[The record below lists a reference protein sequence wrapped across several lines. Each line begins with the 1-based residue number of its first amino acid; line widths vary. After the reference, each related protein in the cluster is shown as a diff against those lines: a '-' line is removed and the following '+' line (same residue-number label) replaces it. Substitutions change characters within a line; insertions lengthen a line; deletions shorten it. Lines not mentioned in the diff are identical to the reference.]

1 MNLWARMQSWLS
13 AIFQRSRVEGEMDAE
28 LQSHLEI
35 YVDDLIRSGV
45 PREEA
50 LRRARLEF
58 GGLER
63 AKEECREARGI
74 HFLESLAQDARYGL
88 RTFRKSPGFAA
99 VAILTLAL
107 GIGANAAIFSVVN
120 AVLLRPLPFKDPDRL
135 VDIWHTPPQESMPG
149 MATFTVSPANF
160 LDWRSQSRT
169 FEGMSAYGYGRYT
182 LTGTGRPEVIR
193 MVAVTRGF
201 FSILRA
207 QPVLGRIFLDDE
219 DKFGRDHVVVLSYGI
234 WRSRYGGDPEIVG
247 KDIELNGRS
256 FAVIGV
262 MAPGFEFPYSG
273 DPAFR
278 TQMWKPLAWS
288 DRERAVR
295 DDHNFG
301 VIARLKDDVTLKQG
315 QAELDAISNRLAEQY
330 PKDNK
335 GWGAI
340 AIPLREDL
348 VGDARPALLI
358 LLGSVACV
366 LLIACANVA
375 NLLLARSLSRRKEIA
390 IRAALGAGRRRL
402 LQQAFAETLLLALA
416 GGVLGLV
423 FAHYGV
429 ILIVKF
435 LAERMPRSGEIG
447 LDGWVLAFTLGVS
460 LLTGLV
466 AGLLPALRQ
475 SKADLNYALKEGPGR
490 AASDSVGNRTRSVL
504 VVAEVALSL
513 MLLIA
518 AGLLIRSLAM
528 LRNVNPGFDPNHVAT
543 MQISIPSTKFSAPV
557 QQVQFF
563 DRVLER
569 VRALPGVQSAGV
581 IDSLPLSDDGSMQ
594 PISVEGRPVVPMADM
609 PEVSVRAIS
618 SGYMRAMHIPLLR
631 GREIND
637 SDAESRSG
645 GILISESLAKQ
656 FWPNDDP
663 VGKRLTLYFFPHL
676 TREVVG
682 VVADV
687 KLFALNDSHPA
698 ATLYIPLPQLTAPE
712 GGEWQSFGMNLV
724 VRADGN
730 PLNNVPAITSSI
742 HELDAEVPLLQI
754 RTMSDVVSLSL
765 APQRFTMLLLAAFAG
780 LALLL
785 AAVGIYS
792 VMSYSISRR
801 THEIG
806 IRISLGAKTA
816 DVLLL
821 VVRQGLILAAAGSAI
836 GMIGALILSRL
847 LATLLYGVRP
857 TDALTF
863 ACVAGLLMI
872 VALAA
877 CCIPARRALR
887 VDPMVGLRY
896 E

>member
-1 MNLWARMQSWLS
+1 
-13 AIFQRSRVEGEMDAE
+13 
-28 LQSHLEI
+28 
-35 YVDDLIRSGV
+35 LIRSGV
-45 PREEA
+45 AREEA

-58 GGLER
+58 GGMER

-74 HFLESLAQDARYGL
+74 HFLDSLAQDARYGL
-88 RTFRKSPGFAA
+88 RTFVKSPGFAV
-99 VAILTLAL
+99 VAILTFAL

-120 AVLLRPLPFKDPDRL
+120 AVLLRPLPFENPDQL
-135 VDIWHTPPQESMPG
+135 MALWHAPPQETFPG
-149 MATFTVSPANF
+149 IHKFALSPANF
-160 LDWRSQSRT
+160 LDWRTQSRM
-169 FEGMSAYGYGRYT
+169 FEGMSAYGFGRYT
-182 LTGTGRPEVIR
+182 ITGTGRPETIR
-193 MVAVTRGF
+193 MVAATRGF

-207 QPVLGRIFLDDE
+207 QPLLGRTFADDE
-219 DKFGRDHVVVLSYGI
+219 DSPGREHVVVLGYGL
-234 WRSRYGGDPEIVG
+234 WRSRYAGDPAIVG
-247 KDIELNGRS
+247 ENIELNGQS

-262 MAPGFEFPYSG
+262 MPPDFEFPPSG

-278 TQMWKPLAWS
+278 SQMWKPLAWS

-301 VIARLKDDVTLKQG
+301 VIARLKDGVTLKQG
-315 QAELDAISNRLAEQY
+315 QAELDAISSRLAQQY
-330 PKDNK
+330 PKDDK
-335 GWGAI
+335 GWGTLVV
-340 AIPLREDL
+340 PMREEL

-358 LLGSVACV
+358 LLGSVAFV

-390 IRAALGAGRRRL
+390 VRAALGAGRRRL
-402 LQQAFAETLLLALA
+402 LQQALAETLLLALA
-416 GGVLGLV
+416 GGALGLL

-435 LAERMPRSGEIG
+435 LAERLPRADEIG
-447 LDGWVLAFTLGVS
+447 LDVWVLAFTLAVS
-460 LLTGLV
+460 LLTGVL
-466 AGLLPALRQ
+466 AGILPALRQ
-475 SKADLNYALKEGPGR
+475 AKTDLNLALKEGPGR
-490 AASDSVGNRTRSVL
+490 AASDSAGNRTRSVL

-518 AGLLIRSLAM
+518 AGLLMRSLAM
-528 LRNVNPGFDPNHVAT
+528 LRNVNPGFDPNGVVT
-543 MQISIPSTKFSAPV
+543 MQVTIPATKFATPV
-557 QQVQFF
+557 QQIQFF
-563 DRVLER
+563 DQVLER
-569 VRALPGVQSAGV
+569 VRTLQGVQSAGV
-581 IDSLPLSDDGSMQ
+581 VDDLPLNEEGSMQ
-594 PISVEGRPVVPMADM
+594 PISIEGRPVVPMADM

-618 SGYMRAMHIPLLR
+618 SGYMRAMRIRLVR
-631 GREIND
+631 GRDIND
-637 SDAESRSG
+637 SDAEARSG
-645 GILISESLAKQ
+645 GILISESLARQ
-656 FWPNDDP
+656 FWPGEDAI
-663 VGKRLTLYFFPHL
+663 GKRLTLYFFPHL

-682 VVADV
+682 IVSDV
-687 KLFALNDSHPA
+687 KLVALSDNRPA
-698 ATLYIPLPQLTAPE
+698 PALYIPIAQLAPPE
-712 GGEWQSFGMNLV
+712 GGEWQSFSLSLV

-730 PLNNVPAITSSI
+730 PVNTVPAISSAI
-742 HELDAEVPLLQI
+742 HELDAEVPLLGIQ
-754 RTMSDVVSLSL
+754 TMNDAVTLSVT
-765 APQRFTMLLLAAFAG
+765 PQRFTMLLLAAFAG

-792 VMSYSISRR
+792 VMSYSVSRR

-836 GMIGALILSRL
+836 GTIGALILSRL

-857 TDALTF
+857 SDALTYISV
-863 ACVAGLLMI
+863 ACLLMI

-887 VDPMVGLRY
+887 VDPMVALRY

>member
-1 MNLWARMQSWLS
+1 MNLWARMRSWLS
-13 AIFQRSRVEGEMDAE
+13 AIFERSRVESEMDAE

-35 YVDDLIRSGV
+35 YVDELIRSGV
-45 PREEA
+45 AREEA

-58 GGLER
+58 GGMER

-74 HFLESLAQDARYGL
+74 HFLDSLAQDARYGL
-88 RTFRKSPGFAA
+88 RTFVKSPGFAV
-99 VAILTLAL
+99 VAILTFAL

-120 AVLLRPLPFKDPDRL
+120 AVLLRPLPFENPDQL
-135 VDIWHTPPQESMPG
+135 MALWHAPPQETFPG
-149 MATFTVSPANF
+149 IHKFALSPANF
-160 LDWRSQSRT
+160 LDWRTQSRM
-169 FEGMSAYGYGRYT
+169 FEGMSAYGFGRYT
-182 LTGTGRPEVIR
+182 ITGTGRPETIR
-193 MVAVTRGF
+193 MVAATRGF

-207 QPVLGRIFLDDE
+207 QPLLGRTFADDE
-219 DKFGRDHVVVLSYGI
+219 DSPGREHVVVLGYGL
-234 WRSRYGGDPEIVG
+234 WRSRYAGDPAIVG
-247 KDIELNGRS
+247 ENIELNGQS

-262 MAPGFEFPYSG
+262 MPPDFEFPPSG

-278 TQMWKPLAWS
+278 SQMWKPLAWS

-301 VIARLKDDVTLKQG
+301 VIARLKDGVTLKQG
-315 QAELDAISNRLAEQY
+315 QAELDAISSRLAQQY
-330 PKDNK
+330 PKDDK
-335 GWGAI
+335 GWGTLVV
-340 AIPLREDL
+340 PMREEL

-358 LLGSVACV
+358 LLGSVAFV

-390 IRAALGAGRRRL
+390 VRAALGAGRRRL
-402 LQQAFAETLLLALA
+402 LQQALAETLLLALA
-416 GGVLGLV
+416 GGALGLL

-435 LAERMPRSGEIG
+435 LAERLPRADEIG
-447 LDGWVLAFTLGVS
+447 LDVWVLAFTLAVS
-460 LLTGLV
+460 LLTGVL
-466 AGLLPALRQ
+466 AGILPALRQ
-475 SKADLNYALKEGPGR
+475 AKTDLNLALKEGPGR
-490 AASDSVGNRTRSVL
+490 AASDSAGNRTRSVL

-518 AGLLIRSLAM
+518 AGLLMRSLAM
-528 LRNVNPGFDPNHVAT
+528 LRNVNPGFDPNGVVT
-543 MQISIPSTKFSAPV
+543 MQVTIPATKFATPV
-557 QQVQFF
+557 QQIQFF
-563 DRVLER
+563 DQVLER
-569 VRALPGVQSAGV
+569 VRTLQGVQSAGV
-581 IDSLPLSDDGSMQ
+581 VDDLPLNEEGSMQ
-594 PISVEGRPVVPMADM
+594 PISIEGRPVVAMADM

-618 SGYMRAMHIPLLR
+618 SGYMRAMRIPLVR
-631 GREIND
+631 GCDIND
-637 SDAESRSG
+637 SDAEAWSG
-645 GILISESLAKQ
+645 GILISESLARQ
-656 FWPNDDP
+656 FWPGEDAI
-663 VGKRLTLYFFPHL
+663 GKRLTLYFFPHL

-682 VVADV
+682 IVSDV
-687 KLFALNDSHPA
+687 KLVALSDNRPA
-698 ATLYIPLPQLTAPE
+698 PALYIPIAQLAPPE
-712 GGEWQSFGMNLV
+712 GGEWQSFSLSLV

-730 PLNNVPAITSSI
+730 PVNTVPAISSAI
-742 HELDAEVPLLQI
+742 HELDAEVPLLGIQ
-754 RTMSDVVSLSL
+754 TMNDAVTLSVT
-765 APQRFTMLLLAAFAG
+765 PQRFTMLLLAAFAG

-792 VMSYSISRR
+792 VMSYSVSRR

-836 GMIGALILSRL
+836 GTIGALILSRL

-857 TDALTF
+857 SDALTYISV
-863 ACVAGLLMI
+863 ACLLMI

-887 VDPMVGLRY
+887 VDPMVALRY

>member
-1 MNLWARMQSWLS
+1 MNLWARMRSWLS
-13 AIFQRSRVEGEMDAE
+13 AIFERSRVESEMDAE

-35 YVDDLIRSGV
+35 YVDELIRSGV
-45 PREEA
+45 AREEA

-58 GGLER
+58 GGMER

-74 HFLESLAQDARYGL
+74 HFLDSLAQDARYGL
-88 RTFRKSPGFAA
+88 RTFVKSPGFAV
-99 VAILTLAL
+99 VAILTFAL

-120 AVLLRPLPFKDPDRL
+120 AVLLRPLPFENPDQL
-135 VDIWHTPPQESMPG
+135 MALWHAPPQETFPG
-149 MATFTVSPANF
+149 IHKFALSPANF
-160 LDWRSQSRT
+160 LDWRTQSRM
-169 FEGMSAYGYGRYT
+169 FEGMSAYGFGRYT
-182 LTGTGRPEVIR
+182 ITGTGRPETIR
-193 MVAVTRGF
+193 MVAATRGF

-207 QPVLGRIFLDDE
+207 QPLLGRTFADDE
-219 DKFGRDHVVVLSYGI
+219 DSPGREHVVVLGYGL
-234 WRSRYGGDPEIVG
+234 WRSRYAGDPAIVG
-247 KDIELNGRS
+247 ENIELNGQS

-262 MAPGFEFPYSG
+262 MPPDFEFPPSG

-278 TQMWKPLAWS
+278 SQMWKPLAWS

-301 VIARLKDDVTLKQG
+301 VIARLKDGVTLKQG
-315 QAELDAISNRLAEQY
+315 QAELDAISSRLAQQY
-330 PKDNK
+330 PKDDK
-335 GWGAI
+335 GWGTLVV
-340 AIPLREDL
+340 PMREEL

-358 LLGSVACV
+358 LLGSVAFV

-390 IRAALGAGRRRL
+390 VRAALGAGRRRL
-402 LQQAFAETLLLALA
+402 LQQALAETLLLALA
-416 GGVLGLV
+416 GGALGLL

-435 LAERMPRSGEIG
+435 LAERLPRADEIG
-447 LDGWVLAFTLGVS
+447 LDVWVLAFTLAVS
-460 LLTGLV
+460 LLTGVL
-466 AGLLPALRQ
+466 AGILPALRQ
-475 SKADLNYALKEGPGR
+475 AKTDLNLALKEGPGR
-490 AASDSVGNRTRSVL
+490 AASDSAGNRTRSVL

-518 AGLLIRSLAM
+518 AGLLMRSLAM
-528 LRNVNPGFDPNHVAT
+528 LRNVNPGFDPNGVVT
-543 MQISIPSTKFSAPV
+543 MQVTIPATKFATPV
-557 QQVQFF
+557 QQIQFF
-563 DRVLER
+563 DQVLER
-569 VRALPGVQSAGV
+569 VRTLQGVQSAGV
-581 IDSLPLSDDGSMQ
+581 VDDLPLNEEGSMQ
-594 PISVEGRPVVPMADM
+594 PISIEGRPVVPMADM

-618 SGYMRAMHIPLLR
+618 SGYMRAMRIRLVR
-631 GREIND
+631 GRDIND
-637 SDAESRSG
+637 SDAEARSG
-645 GILISESLAKQ
+645 GILISESLARQ
-656 FWPNDDP
+656 FWPGEDAI
-663 VGKRLTLYFFPHL
+663 GKRLTLYFFPHL

-682 VVADV
+682 IVSDV
-687 KLFALNDSHPA
+687 KLVALSDNRPA
-698 ATLYIPLPQLTAPE
+698 PALYIPIAQLAPPE
-712 GGEWQSFGMNLV
+712 GGEWQSFSLSLV

-730 PLNNVPAITSSI
+730 PVNTVPAISSAI
-742 HELDAEVPLLQI
+742 HELDAEVPLLGIQ
-754 RTMSDVVSLSL
+754 TMNDAVTLSVT
-765 APQRFTMLLLAAFAG
+765 PQRFTMLLLAAFAG

-792 VMSYSISRR
+792 VMSYSVSRR

-836 GMIGALILSRL
+836 GTIGALILSRL

-857 TDALTF
+857 SDALTYISV
-863 ACVAGLLMI
+863 ACLLMI

-887 VDPMVGLRY
+887 VDPMVALRY